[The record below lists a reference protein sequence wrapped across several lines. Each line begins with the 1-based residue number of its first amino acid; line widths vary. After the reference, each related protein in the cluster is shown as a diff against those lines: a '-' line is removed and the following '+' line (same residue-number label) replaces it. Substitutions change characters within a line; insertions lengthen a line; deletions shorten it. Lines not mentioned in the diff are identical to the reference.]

1 MQLFKDKNGN
11 HGFRCKNKRL
21 LKQTILKYRIIYL
34 TLFVINTFI
43 ENYSPKRRKCSMKP
57 SCYFNLATKNKIH
70 QPQGR

>member
-1 MQLFKDKNGN
+1 MQLFKDKNEN
-11 HGFRCKNKRL
+11 HGFRCK
-21 LKQTILKYRIIYL
+21 KQTILKYRIIYI